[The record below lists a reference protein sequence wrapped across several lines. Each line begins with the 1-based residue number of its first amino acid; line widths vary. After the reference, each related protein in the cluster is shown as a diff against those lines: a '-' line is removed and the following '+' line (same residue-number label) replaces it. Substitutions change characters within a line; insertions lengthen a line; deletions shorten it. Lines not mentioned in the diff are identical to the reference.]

1 MLIVRKVVKSPTFRP
16 RPRALLHRAVQERH
30 DLCSRAGGVRHQ
42 FHAVTLQDPRSKRPV
57 HRGHSIAGNRR
68 GICIAGE
75 QLLHRHSLHAIRRRI
90 AEEERHSLRSRAG
103 IVRAELACARA
114 GGDAVFNGPRHGLGV
129 VSLGRHIV
137 KALHGLRL
145 GGTGRTPKERD
156 DLRAGAAAVRVEG
169 RSAHAGG
176 DVPADRPDN
185 GVLIVSARGN
195 IGEGVL
201 SGGGQRLERG
211 LHGDLAVGHRKGK
224 LAVALVGE
232 LEFLVVSIQNGEGIE
247 QIALVGIDRQGD
259 SGALGSGLV
268 ARGHIAVLAVLD
280 GDAVSGR
287 TAAGS
292 SIGSGVASGSDRTS
306 NAVFNSDCLDGAAL
320 ADRKLAGVFAAAGR
334 RIAAI
339 GGKVDRRSLFG
350 LDAHL

>member
-1 MLIVRKVVKSPTFRP
+1 MGLSALLFSLLRSIIFLRRRS
-16 RPRALLHRAVQERH
+16 ALLHRAVQECH
-30 DLCSRAGGVRHQ
+30 DLCSRAGGFRHQ

-57 HRGHSIAGNRR
+57 HRGHSVAGNRR

-145 GGTGRTPKERD
+145 GRTGRTPKERD
-156 DLRAGAAAVRVEG
+156 DLRAGAAVVRVEG
-169 RSAHAGG
+169 RGAHAGG

-195 IGEGVL
+195 IGEGVVTGGLL
-201 SGGGQRLERG
+201 SLECG
-211 LHGDLAVGHRKGK
+211 LPGDLAVGHREGE
-224 LAVALVGE
+224 LAAALVGE
-232 LEFLVVSIQNGEGIE
+232 LKFLVLAVQNGEGIE
-247 QIALVGIDRQGD
+247 QIALIGIDRQGD
-259 SGALGSGLV
+259 GRALGGGLV
-268 ARGHIAVLAVLD
+268 ARVTSPFLL
-280 GDAVSGR
+280 
-287 TAAGS
+287 
-292 SIGSGVASGSDRTS
+292 SITVMG
-306 NAVFNSDCLDGAAL
+306 
-320 ADRKLAGVFAAAGR
+320 
-334 RIAAI
+334 
-339 GGKVDRRSLFG
+339 
-350 LDAHL
+350 